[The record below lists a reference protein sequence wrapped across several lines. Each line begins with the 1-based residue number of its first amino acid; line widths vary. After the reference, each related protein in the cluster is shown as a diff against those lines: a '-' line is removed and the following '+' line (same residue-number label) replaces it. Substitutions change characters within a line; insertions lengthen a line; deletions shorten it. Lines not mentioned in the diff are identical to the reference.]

1 MRGLET
7 LVERLNNKTV
17 SFSWVVSGLGCNVF
31 LAPTSQKGSPFFV
44 RFRTGQPL
52 GYLSSLPLFAL
63 SHHFVVGLAA
73 DRVYP
78 ETVFRKYALLG
89 DDIVIGDPKVAS
101 VYREM
106 MAELGVKISLP
117 KSLVSSRGSMEFAK
131 RFCSWSRDLSPVS
144 VQMIRAARFSV
155 ATMAVL
161 NHIGCQNL

>member
-1 MRGLET
+1 M
-7 LVERLNNKTV
+7 
-17 SFSWVVSGLGCNVF
+17 SFL
-31 LAPTSQKGSPFFV
+31 LQPPKRPFFV

-106 MAELGVKISLP
+106 MAELGVKIPLP
-117 KSLVSSRGSMEFAK
+117 KSQV
-131 RFCSWSRDLSPVS
+131 
-144 VQMIRAARFSV
+144 
-155 ATMAVL
+155 
-161 NHIGCQNL
+161 